1 MNIKYLNESFK
12 RLYEAAIDEE
22 PKTMP
27 LEDELRKE
35 LTMARVRLQYQ
46 GATNIKQYEIAFQEV
61 IENIFP
67 DKSWWEV
74 TDCNIFFT
82 LFETRSP
89 ELTIEQIIAEL
100 KPEYKKVEEFLD
112 SDVSLNLSPSLSF
125 GEAVSTKNEESK
137 RDEYWNYIAKL
148 ADSYDGEAGED
159 MIGDEVA
166 KAVGLPNGDYLGDY
180 NDNAGHKKLSDQ
192 ELFNLYSKLKSKYGI
207 EENLE
212 EFLDADIDLN
222 VGAPTATVGFLG
234 ETVEGNT
241 SESLNESKS
250 INVLKWEMD
259 DDNNTPA
266 VCYSIKYGYYFTI
279 WYYDE
284 EGYDVTVDGPYGEMQ
299 DYDEAGFKSLD
310 DAKNYCEKLISKFTS
325 NDLNESNT
333 PAHQIPGY
341 YGDKI
346 FELLDQLSAD
356 QIDYF
361 LAEYDWFETLGI
373 DSSMYTDEKYSC
385 ISDYLDRQ
393 SGYQLWR
400 DLDKY
405 CYNNGICESLKS
417 KLKECLNKLNEAS
430 ISDEDKKDSDLIRSM
445 MIKLG
450 RRSNARF
457 TPEEEAVLDK
467 YGIKRNNYHKSL
479 DVDDISLDSP
489 VDSENR
495 DTYYIKYNNGNKGM
509 INYADRARK
518 IPQRK
523 DSQAWGPRNRYIN
536 SNDWVNRHTGYKR
549 TPGERKGESP
559 LVHAERS
566 HQNSVMREPIAQ
578 MSRAVQDRKFYQ
590 GLINNSQSEY
600 NKAIETARKNYDDA
614 VRRATDT
621 LTYRNTSNVHS
632 RDRAQGEID
641 TLLKRKPKQ
650 D

>member
-61 IENIFP
+61 IENLFP
-67 DKSWWEV
+67 DKSWWEI

-125 GEAVSTKNEESK
+125 GEAVSTKNKESK

-192 ELFNLYSKLKSKYGI
+192 ELFNLYSKLKSKYGN
-207 EENLE
+207 NLKE
-212 EFLDADIDLN
+212 
-222 VGAPTATVGFLG
+222 
-234 ETVEGNT
+234 
-241 SESLNESKS
+241 
-250 INVLKWEMD
+250 
-259 DDNNTPA
+259 
-266 VCYSIKYGYYFTI
+266 
-279 WYYDE
+279 
-284 EGYDVTVDGPYGEMQ
+284 Q
-299 DYDEAGFKSLD
+299 
-310 DAKNYCEKLISKFTS
+310 
-325 NDLNESNT
+325 
-333 PAHQIPGY
+333 
-341 YGDKI
+341 
-346 FELLDQLSAD
+346 
-356 QIDYF
+356 
-361 LAEYDWFETLGI
+361 
-373 DSSMYTDEKYSC
+373 
-385 ISDYLDRQ
+385 
-393 SGYQLWR
+393 
-400 DLDKY
+400 
-405 CYNNGICESLKS
+405 
-417 KLKECLNKLNEAS
+417 LKECLNKLNEAS
-430 ISDEDKKDSDLIRSM
+430 ISDEDKRDSDLIRSM
-445 MIKLG
+445 MAKIE

-467 YGIKRNNYHKSL
+467 YGIKRNNYLKSL

-495 DTYYIKYNNGNKGM
+495 DGYYIKYNNGNKAM

-523 DSQAWGPRNRYIN
+523 DNQAWGPRSRYMN
-536 SNDWVNRHTGYKR
+536 SNDWVNSHKGYKR
-549 TPGERKGESP
+549 NPGERKGESP
-559 LVHAERS
+559 LVHAERT
-566 HQNSVMREPIAQ
+566 HQNSVMQEPIGQ
-578 MSRAVQDRKFYQ
+578 MRRAVQDRKFYQ
-590 GLINNSQSEY
+590 GMIDNSQSEY

-621 LTYRNTSNVHS
+621 LAYRNTSNVHS